1 MYFYAARQPILDRN
15 KELIGYELLFRD
27 GVDNVFPNIDGD
39 EATSRLIEGSQFNF
53 GLEDLTDN
61 KPAYINF
68 TLDTLLKGYPTLLN
82 KDGVVIEIL
91 ETVQPGKRLLAIVK
105 DLKEKGYTLALDDYA
120 HQPVWRHFYPF
131 IDIIKIDFLKCD
143 IEIVKALIEDL
154 KPYPH
159 IKLLAEKVETY
170 ELYNQA
176 FELGFRV
183 SSLSDFIDP
192 QVWSTFQSGNQQVI
206 LGKGVAELLNVDK
219 GDYLTLMLP
228 TNGPATKVQ
237 APKRVRVQVAGLL
250 TLNGQIDHNLALI
263 PLADA
268 QSYAKLGQ
276 GVTGVAVK
284 VTDVLQATQI
294 VREAGNTLNDYVY
307 LRSWQQKFGFLYRD
321 IQLVRTIMYLV
332 MVLVIGVASFNIVST
347 LMMAVKDRAGEIAI
361 LRTMGASDGLVKRI
375 FVWQGVFSGVLGSI
389 AGSVTGV
396 VVALNLT
403 PMISVLEQL
412 IGHQFLSGDIY
423 FVDFLPSQVAWM
435 DVVLVSSTAIGLSL
449 MATWY
454 PASRASRLNPAAV
467 LSAK

>member
-1 MYFYAARQPILDRN
+1 MLSSLSLLIGGRFSRAKQRN
-15 KELIGYELLFRD
+15 KMVSFISLSSTLGIAVGVAVIIIGLSAMNGFERELNNRVLSVISHGEFE
-27 GVDNVFPNIDGD
+27 GVRGP
-39 EATSRLIEGSQFNF
+39 
-53 GLEDLTDN
+53 LTDWQS
-61 KPAYINF
+61 
-68 TLDTLLKGYPTLLN
+68 
-82 KDGVVIEIL
+82 VISQL
-91 ETVQPGKRLLAIVK
+91 EKHP
-105 DLKEKGYTLALDDYA
+105 
-120 HQPVWRHFYPF
+120 
-131 IDIIKIDFLKCD
+131 KIDAAAPF
-143 IEIVKALIEDL
+143 VKLTA
-154 KPYPH
+154 
-159 IKLLAEKVETY
+159 LAEKGTQLKALEVRGIDPSAES
-170 ELYNQA
+170 
-176 FELGFRV
+176 RV
-183 SSLSDFIDP
+183 SSLSEFIDS
-192 QVWSTFQSGNQQVI
+192 QVWSTFQAGNQQVI
-206 LGKGVAELLNVDK
+206 LGQGVADLLNVDK
-219 GDYLTLMLP
+219 GDYLTLMIP
-228 TNGPATKVQ
+228 TNGPTTKVQ
-237 APKRVRVQVAGLL
+237 APKRVRVKVAGLL

-389 AGSVTGV
+389 AGSIIGV

-403 PMISVLEQL
+403 PMISALEQL

-423 FVDFLPSQVAWM
+423 FVDFLPSQVAWV